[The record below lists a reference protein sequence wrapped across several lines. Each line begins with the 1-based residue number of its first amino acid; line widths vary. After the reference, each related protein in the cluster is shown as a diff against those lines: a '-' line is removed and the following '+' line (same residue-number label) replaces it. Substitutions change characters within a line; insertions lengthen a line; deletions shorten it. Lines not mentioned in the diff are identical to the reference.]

1 MFLGECNS
9 QKPVSIDNKEDQVT
23 AFTFATEIP
32 KGEAVL
38 SIDFDGEIND
48 KMNGFYRSSYKD
60 KDGSTK
66 YMAVTQFEAT
76 SARYN
81 PTELVQRRRIPASV
95 ETKPLS
101 LALSM
106 LDALSLAGMNPRP
119 KPPLLLLWL
128 FPRS

>member
-1 MFLGECNS
+1 MYNDQACIDEYLTWFFVPPQPKS
-9 QKPVSIDNKEDQVT
+9 HKPVSIDSKEDQVT

-32 KGEAVL
+32 KGEALL

-76 SARYN
+76 SARYDLA
-81 PTELVQRRRIPASV
+81 ELVWLQEYSQM
-95 ETKPLS
+95 T
-101 LALSM
+101 M
-106 LDALSLAGMNPRP
+106 LNDFN
-119 KPPLLLLWL
+119 
-128 FPRS
+128 